1 MHERLFCTAPLAILT
16 SPLPHPSPPPLA
28 VPSRVSLPP
37 PASACAP
44 TNYYVRQSLARPF
57 SRSPPRNRSKFLLLT
72 VLTVSTQSV
81 LRTSLAWSLVTVCLS
96 RVGGAGAYGGE
107 GGYSIYRINVRLR
120 GETRGM
126 FAGRGR
132 GRNLRWSVP
141 SLGGTLTKVLHHTR
155 HMRQGPDI
163 QYVRSSQGFIQLLP
177 PSHTAHPG
185 GASLT

>member
-72 VLTVSTQSV
+72 VLTVNTQSV

-96 RVGGAGAYGGE
+96 RVEGAGAFAQGRPSGNVTYGRDSRFCRIKDLKKAVGLE
-107 GGYSIYRINVRLR
+107 STQSVAWPTDAIY
-120 GETRGM
+120 
-126 FAGRGR
+126 A
-132 GRNLRWSVP
+132 
-141 SLGGTLTKVLHHTR
+141 
-155 HMRQGPDI
+155 
-163 QYVRSSQGFIQLLP
+163 RSD
-177 PSHTAHPG
+177 
-185 GASLT
+185 